1 MPDSM
6 KPFCGLCGIYAVAI
20 INLNL
25 NYFVHYFVCVRC
37 CFLAVSH
44 SPSTRFL
51 CSLSI
56 LLRSIQLLLLP
67 ASYKMYL
74 NFKYGIVCE
83 CLRELKNIHIP
94 YNIIYTHTDT
104 HSTSTETETE
114 NWKHQQHKKVTKMPM
129 AIIWKLHTHSKVHY
143 ECAKHK
149 RNAAGLAGWAHRA
162 HTHTHTPCRCVCM
175 CECVCI
181 LLYIENI
188 RNERTSQHSKRMR

>member
-37 CFLAVSH
+37 CVFHSFLAVSH

-74 NFKYGIVCE
+74 NFKYEIVCE

-94 YNIIYTHTDT
+94 YNIIYTHTQT
-104 HSTSTETETE
+104 HTQHQLKPKQKTE
-114 NWKHQQHKKVTKMPM
+114 NINNTKKVTKMPM
-129 AIIWKLHTHSKVHY
+129 AII
-143 ECAKHK
+143 
-149 RNAAGLAGWAHRA
+149 
-162 HTHTHTPCRCVCM
+162 
-175 CECVCI
+175 
-181 LLYIENI
+181 
-188 RNERTSQHSKRMR
+188 